1 MEYIGV
7 IAAVVVVVG
16 MVAALLVSPS
26 LRSQVSERTQALVD
40 CVVGEPG
47 CERTSGESGGG
58 SSGDDTSGDEG
69 SGDGD
74 EGCSGFWGCAWSGVQ
89 QVGSGV
95 YNIGKGAV
103 DDVVGIVDLVRN
115 PGSLIDAARYIWDNP
130 GDALRQLVWDDESA
144 GMWGS
149 GDYGGAIGRTIW
161 NVGSWFIPGVNIAKG
176 AGKFGKLGK
185 LARIVDDLADLG
197 RLADDAA
204 AAARRA
210 KDLAARGD
218 LEGAARAAREAREK
232 ADEAAEQ
239 ARKAGCPIAARL
251 PGQDANSFV
260 LAVSGETGGGPVLS
274 LAVVPVV
281 LDRLRAA
288 GPDCDDAQAAAREA
302 DEAADEAEAVAD
314 AVAVNRAGMPYP
326 EVIDPRTGEP
336 IHFPGEG
343 LQKVP
348 VSERVTWGAQERGAF
363 IKEWYDRGYPTPE
376 GGWSGY
382 DIHHIQP
389 REYGGTN
396 DFDNLVPVPR
406 DVHQQQFNPWWR
418 EY

>member
-1 MEYIGV
+1 M
-7 IAAVVVVVG
+7 
-16 MVAALLVSPS
+16 
-26 LRSQVSERTQALVD
+26 
-40 CVVGEPG
+40 
-47 CERTSGESGGG
+47 
-58 SSGDDTSGDEG
+58 
-69 SGDGD
+69 
-74 EGCSGFWGCAWSGVQ
+74 
-89 QVGSGV
+89 
-95 YNIGKGAV
+95 
-103 DDVVGIVDLVRN
+103 
-115 PGSLIDAARYIWDNP
+115 
-130 GDALRQLVWDDESA
+130 VWDDESG
-144 GMWGS
+144 GMWDR
-149 GDYGGAIGRTIW
+149 GDHGGAIGRTIW
-161 NVGSWFIPGVNIAKG
+161 NVGSWFIPGVNIGKA

-185 LARIVDDLADLG
+185 LGKLTRIVDDLADLG

-210 KDLAARGD
+210 KELAARGD
-218 LEGAARAAREAREK
+218 LDGAARAAREAREK
-232 ADEAAEQ
+232 ADEAAEK
-239 ARKAGCPIAARL
+239 ARRAGCPIAARL
-251 PGQDANSFV
+251 PGQDANSTV
-260 LAVSGETGGGPVLS
+260 LAAGVPGETGGGPVLS
-274 LAVVPVV
+274 VTVVPLVM
-281 LDRLRAA
+281 DRLLAA
-288 GPDCDDAQAAAREA
+288 APDCDAAQAAARQA

-314 AVAVNRAGMPYP
+314 AVAVNRAGNPYP

-336 IHFPGEG
+336 IHFPGED

-382 DIHHIQP
+382 DIRHIQP